1 MFFSVFIGVGGGL
14 LFGFLSLQEGV
25 FCTGVSINNVAVGN
39 MSVEQAL
46 ITLQKKYP
54 EEKFSNILLS
64 YQEKNWLLKPQ
75 EINLRYDWQ
84 AVMAEA
90 FLIGR
95 QGSFLDK
102 FKERYAVKK
111 NGYNVPLAYK
121 YDQEKLS
128 SYLKEISQEV
138 EVKPIEAQLLIKDDN
153 TIEIK
158 PEVVGLQLNLAK
170 ALNMFKAVIKT
181 EHWDIA
187 LPVEEEKPK
196 VTEKILQ
203 ERGIRTLLGS
213 SASIYS
219 MRNSNRAYNIQI
231 AARAIDGIMLAPG
244 EVFSFN
250 KIVGA
255 RSQEA
260 GYKTAG
266 VIVNNQV
273 VDGLG
278 GGVCQVS
285 STLYNAVLL
294 SNLQIVERTSH
305 SRPVSYY
312 PLGLDATVAY
322 NYLDFKFK
330 NNTPYYVIIKA
341 SSGNGRVAIRLFGH
355 TAPPAVSLS
364 NQIVNNISPTSKTV
378 KDASLPSGHTVVEKR
393 ALNGYRVETWCSSG
407 GKKEKVAT
415 SFYAPVSGVI
425 RVGTQHKAPEALHN
439 NSEPAESSLPVNA
452 E

>member
-1 MFFSVFIGVGGGL
+1 MFFSVVIGVGGGL
-14 LFGFLSLQEGV
+14 LFGFLGLQEGV
-25 FCTGVSINNVAVGN
+25 FCAGVSINNVAVGN

-46 ITLQKKYP
+46 ITLRKKYP

-84 AVMAEA
+84 PVIAEA

-102 FKERYAVKK
+102 FKERYIVKK
-111 NGYNVPLAYK
+111 NGCNVPLIYK
-121 YDQEKLS
+121 YDQEKLNR
-128 SYLKEISQEV
+128 YLTGISKDV
-138 EVKPIEAQLLIKDDN
+138 EVKAVEARLLIKDDN
-153 TIEIK
+153 TVEIK
-158 PEVVGLQLNLAK
+158 PEVVGLKLNLPK
-170 ALNMFKAVIKT
+170 ALSMFKTVIKT
-181 EHWDIA
+181 DNWEIN
-187 LPVEEEKPK
+187 LPMEEERPEI
-196 VTEKILQ
+196 TAEILEK
-203 ERGIRTLLGS
+203 RGIKTLLGS

-219 MRNSNRAYNIQI
+219 VRNINRAYNIHI
-231 AARAIDGIMLAPG
+231 AARAIEGIMLAPG

-250 KIVGA
+250 EIVGA

-294 SNLQIVERTSH
+294 SNLQIIERTSH

-330 NNTPYYVIIKA
+330 NNTPYYIMIKA
-341 SSGNGRVAIRLFGH
+341 SSGNGQLTIRLFGH

-364 NQIVNNISPTSKTV
+364 NQIINNIYPTSQTI
-378 KDASLPSGHTVVEKR
+378 KDASLPKGRTVVEKR
-393 ALNGYRVETWCSSG
+393 ALNGYRVETWRSSG
-407 GKKEKVAT
+407 GKKERVAT
-415 SFYAPVSGVI
+415 SFYAPVSGII
-425 RVGTQHKAPEALHN
+425 RVGTQHTGPKVPHKT
-439 NSEPAESSLPVNA
+439 SESAQPFNLVNA